1 MQQFQV
7 SKNKQIANPT
17 QLYNQFQVRSPFSN
31 VENKSLM
38 QKTASDME
46 MINKPVAPTK
56 QLTHQQTPNA
66 SEYKIQFKV
75 GGGKQLQKED
85 ANQFNSQTAPFIPMS
100 PQQRHENAQILQSPQ
115 NRQPYLLS
123 PQHQSPQLQFQ
134 SPINRDLK
142 PQQFFSQVQTQQQ
155 QPKQIAQQ
163 SSYVSPTLMQQQNS
177 QKVVNYTNTFALQ
190 EELKCLQQQSIK
202 MTQEIQKLES
212 EAQRV
217 QSVQLIKELEDK
229 IKLLNQMNKQLLLDN
244 AELMKVPD
252 VLVLRD
258 LIVKYQND
266 RKVAYNQLTVLKNE
280 IQNYKVRCEELEGK
294 IKSDNSQE
302 LNDLVQELENKV
314 QTLILENDRINLQLK
329 NGNNNANQIQKQK
342 LENDLVKER
351 LIKSRK
357 EEEALKQ
364 SCQKEEMKLKLYE
377 ECNDKLKLLQDE
389 NKRLQQILNDSELNQ
404 NDLNSLQEKIQVI
417 RQDNERMMRQLKYK
431 Q

>member
-7 SKNKQIANPT
+7 SKNKQIANPA
-17 QLYNQFQVRSPFSN
+17 QLYNQFQVRSPFTN
-31 VENKSLM
+31 VENKSLV

-46 MINKPVAPTK
+46 MVNKPVIPTK

-134 SPINRDLK
+134 SPNTKDLK
-142 PQQFFSQVQTQQQ
+142 PQQFFSQMQTNQ
-155 QPKQIAQQ
+155 QPKQIAQS
-163 SSYVSPTLMQQQNS
+163 SSYVSPTLMSQNS

-244 AELMKVPD
+244 TELMKVPD
-252 VLVLRD
+252 VLALRD

-266 RKVAYNQLTVLKNE
+266 RKVAYNQLAVLKNE
-280 IQNYKVRCEELEGK
+280 IQNYRIRCEELEGK

-329 NGNNNANQIQKQK
+329 NGSNLASSIQKQK
-342 LENDLVKER
+342 HENDLVKEK

-364 SCQKEEMKLKLYE
+364 SCQKEEIKLKLYD

-389 NKRLQQILNDSELNQ
+389 NKRLQQILNDSDLNQ

-417 RQDNERMMRQLKYK
+417 RQDNERMMRQLKNK

>member
-1 MQQFQV
+1 
-7 SKNKQIANPT
+7 
-17 QLYNQFQVRSPFSN
+17 
-31 VENKSLM
+31 
-38 QKTASDME
+38 ME
-46 MINKPVAPTK
+46 MANKPVAPTK

-75 GGGKQLQKED
+75 GGGKQMQKED
-85 ANQFNSQTAPFIPMS
+85 ANQFNSQAAPFIPMS

-134 SPINRDLK
+134 SPNTKDLK
-142 PQQFFSQVQTQQQ
+142 PQQFFSQMQTNQ

-163 SSYVSPTLMQQQNS
+163 SSHVSPTLMSQNS

-212 EAQRV
+212 EAERV

-244 AELMKVPD
+244 TELMKVPN
-252 VLVLRD
+252 LLALRD

-266 RKVAYNQLTVLKNE
+266 RKVAYNQLAVLKNE
-280 IQNYKVRCEELEGK
+280 IQNYRMRCEELEGK

-302 LNDLVQELENKV
+302 LGDLVQELENKV

-329 NGNNNANQIQKQK
+329 NGSNLASSIQKQK
-342 LENDLVKER
+342 HENDLVKEK

-364 SCQKEEMKLKLYE
+364 SCQKDEIKLKLYE

-417 RQDNERMMRQLKYK
+417 RSDNDRMMRQLKNK